1 MAGKKYLSGA
11 HAAGP
16 TRDAVA
22 KRAGVSSAT
31 VSRALNDPGSVS
43 DATRKRVLGAAKALG
58 YTLDK
63 RASALRRGGSGTL
76 VFASRAAAEGE
87 TFDRYYSWFYADIIQ
102 AVQQAVE
109 PSAYSLSLF
118 TFRSPRDVASL
129 ARRLPEG
136 ILLRNEQEPAVMR
149 AFSALGVPTVVC
161 RQGAGR
167 SAMESAVIDEREG
180 GRLAAEALLAAGCRR
195 PLHITGGLAQNFVCR
210 DRYHGF
216 CGGLAPLE
224 PLLID
229 GRLGIQGGL
238 ASGAK
243 AAQLVKEG
251 RVDGIF
257 VVNDLTAVGVVQAL
271 LAAGVRIPEDVRLI
285 GYDRLPFIDVLPIRL
300 ATLDIGFGRLYGAAT
315 RALLARMAGGA
326 AVKITLAPV
335 LVGGESINGS

>member
-1 MAGKKYLSGA
+1 
-11 HAAGP
+11 
-16 TRDAVA
+16 
-22 KRAGVSSAT
+22 
-31 VSRALNDPGSVS
+31 
-43 DATRKRVLGAAKALG
+43 
-58 YTLDK
+58 
-63 RASALRRGGSGTL
+63 
-76 VFASRAAAEGE
+76 
-87 TFDRYYSWFYADIIQ
+87 
-102 AVQQAVE
+102 
-109 PSAYSLSLF
+109 
-118 TFRSPRDVASL
+118 
-129 ARRLPEG
+129 
-136 ILLRNEQEPAVMR
+136 
-149 AFSALGVPTVVC
+149 
-161 RQGAGR
+161 
-167 SAMESAVIDEREG
+167 MESAVIDEREG

-195 PLHITGGLAQNFVCR
+195 PLHITGGLGQNFVCR
-210 DRYHGF
+210 DRYQGF

-300 ATLDIGFGRLYGAAT
+300 ATLDIGFGRLYGEAT

-326 AVKITLAPV
+326 AVRITLAPV
-335 LVGGESINGS
+335 LVGGGSLGTRVT